1 MIISTSIVGI
11 LSSNAYADT
20 PGAPTNLTNSVNPT
34 SDTIVLT
41 WTAPGSDG
49 GTAITG
55 YKIEKAIE
63 SSPGAFG
70 SYADHNAN
78 TGNTN
83 TTLTISGL
91 SAGDFFNF
99 RVSAI
104 NADGTSSPSSVFS
117 MGTQRASNQNFEGSV
132 QNFADNQQFGA
143 GTKFAANQEFTGSQD
158 FSAGSQEFAAGA
170 KFAAGQSFSS
180 NTQTFSGANTFAAG
194 ATFAADQS
202 FSCLLY
208 TSDAADE

>member
-1 MIISTSIVGI
+1 MGI
-11 LSSNAYADT
+11 LSSNAYAAS

-41 WTAPGSDG
+41 WTAPSSDG
-49 GTAITG
+49 GNAITG
-55 YKIEKAIE
+55 YKIEKRIE
-63 SSPGAFG
+63 SSPGTFG

-104 NADGTSSPSSVFS
+104 NADGTSSPSNVFS
-117 MGTQRASNQNFEGSV
+117 MGTQRSNNQDLSDSV
-132 QNFADNQQFGA
+132 KNFADNQQFGA
-143 GTKFAANQEFTGSQD
+143 GTQFAANQEFTGSQD
-158 FSAGSQEFAAGA
+158 FSAGGQTFAAGA
-170 KFAAGQSFSS
+170 KFAADQSFSS
-180 NTQTFSGANTFAAG
+180 NTQTITGAKTFSTF
-194 ATFAADQS
+194 
-202 FSCLLY
+202 
-208 TSDAADE
+208 